1 MTNISAIH
9 AFDKWWNTQ
18 PEPHISAPKQCSIGM
33 QQGCMMAIWMAA
45 FEAGRQQGMR
55 QERALWE
62 LSSMTQEM
70 EK

>member
-1 MTNISAIH
+1 
-9 AFDKWWNTQ
+9 
-18 PEPHISAPKQCSIGM
+18 
-33 QQGCMMAIWMAA
+33 MAIWMVA

-62 LSSMTQEM
+62 LSAMTQEF

>member
-1 MTNISAIH
+1 MTDISAIH
-9 AFDKWWNTQ
+9 AFDKWYNTR
-18 PEPHISAPKQCSIGM
+18 PEQHISSPKQCYVGM
-33 QQGCMMAIWMAA
+33 QQERMMAIWMVA

-62 LSSMTQEM
+62 LSAMTQEM

>member
-33 QQGCMMAIWMAA
+33 QQGCMMAIWIAA